1 LIAVVFG
8 LGATLVAA
16 MSVGITPALG
26 KQSTD
31 TQSIQVIKE

>member
-1 LIAVVFG
+1 
-8 LGATLVAA
+8 TLVAM
-16 MSVGITPALG
+16 MSISITPALG